1 METFLEM
8 IDEIDKEFEYK
19 SKNDKIDKTKVQD
32 DEYVNVVYKKES
44 KHYL

>member
-19 SKNDKIDKTKVQD
+19 SKNDKIDKTKV
-32 DEYVNVVYKKES
+32 
-44 KHYL
+44 